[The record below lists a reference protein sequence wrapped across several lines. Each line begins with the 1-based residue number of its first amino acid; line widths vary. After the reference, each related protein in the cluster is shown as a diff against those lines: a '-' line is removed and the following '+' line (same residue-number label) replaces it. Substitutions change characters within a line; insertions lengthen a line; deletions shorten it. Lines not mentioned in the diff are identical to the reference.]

1 MFITRYGQRRSTAP
15 SIAGFADFVLARR
28 EQILQSWI
36 AAVDQH
42 PNISTSDNLTYSQL
56 LDHLPELCTE
66 LAALLKQP
74 NAQEIKREA
83 RQDARAHG

>member
-15 SIAGFADFVLARR
+15 SIAGFADFVLARW
-28 EQILQSWI
+28 EQILQPWI

-42 PNISTSDNLTYSQL
+42 PNISTSDNLTS
-56 LDHLPELCTE
+56 HLPELCTE

>member
-1 MFITRYGQRRSTAP
+1 MFIIRYSQRRSTAP

-42 PNISTSDNLTYSQL
+42 PNISTSDNGTYTQL

>member
-1 MFITRYGQRRSTAP
+1 M
-15 SIAGFADFVLARR
+15 LARR

-42 PNISTSDNLTYSQL
+42 PNISSSDNLTYTQL

-66 LAALLKQP
+66 LAALLKHP
-74 NAQEIKREA
+74 NAQEIKRDA
-83 RQDARAHG
+83 KQDAGGDKVTS